1 MPLDALKRLLTASET
16 EPAAPEDARA
26 AIAAVL
32 VMAARADDHYAAEER
47 EMIDQVLVE
56 RFKLTPEAASALRE
70 EGETAEAD
78 SIDLFQ
84 FTRAIK
90 QAVPHDDRVAV
101 LEGLWKVILADDQRD
116 AHEDALMRQL
126 VDRLGLAPMD
136 SVRARRKVAA
146 ELG

>member
-1 MPLDALKRLLTASET
+1 MPFEAFKRLLNATEA

-32 VMAARADDHYAAEER
+32 VMAARADDHYADAEKR
-47 EMIDQVLVE
+47 MIDAVLTQ
-56 RFKLTPEAASALRE
+56 RFKLTSEEAMALRAEGEAAE
-70 EGETAEAD
+70 EE

-90 QAVPHDDRVAV
+90 LAVPHDERVAV
-101 LEGLWKVILADDQRD
+101 VEGLWRVILADEQRD